1 MKKGEI
7 SMRKRNV
14 QILFRLNE
22 EEAERFN
29 RLVEKTGYSREAFLR
44 AMILGYRLS
53 EKPNDEFYKKMREL
67 SAIGSRVNQIAI
79 KANALDF
86 IDASM
91 LRDEATRWRAFQ
103 LEVQKRFLL
112 PVKGK
117 SDGCL

>member
-1 MKKGEI
+1 
-7 SMRKRNV
+7 MRKRNI

-22 EEAERFN
+22 EEAERLN

-53 EKPNDEFYKKMREL
+53 EKPDDEFYKKMREL

-86 IDASM
+86 IDAPM
-91 LRDEATRWRAFQ
+91 LRDEVKRWRTFQ
-103 LEVQKRFLL
+103 LEIRKKFLL